1 MTTEKN
7 LNLASIVT
15 VDFGTKQISVVRRVK
30 VPFVEQAPDDRK
42 RIDYFD
48 VIGTY
53 ADLIITA
60 IEARREACLDMLMR
74 NLNNIVSND
83 GIQVTF
89 KKNNGTYHTFNVPSY
104 EAMEDIIDFMRKGD
118 FKSLN
123 HAHFDQIAKA
133 LYWVEKPTSDR
144 NGISFGNLISCIMEI
159 VALGIPEKRIK

>member
-7 LNLASIVT
+7 LNLASSVI
-15 VDFGTKQISVVRRVK
+15 VDFGSKQISVVRRVK
-30 VPFVEQAPDDRK
+30 VPFMEPISENRR

-53 ADLIITA
+53 ADLIIKA
-60 IEARREACLDMLMR
+60 IEDRREACLDMLMR
-74 NLNNIVSND
+74 NLDNIVSND

-89 KKNNGTYHTFNVPSY
+89 KKNNGTHHTFNVPSY

-159 VALGIPEKRIK
+159 VMFGIPETRVK